1 MESGLI
7 TIFITVAAAHFL
19 ALLSPGPDFVLLTK
33 SALQNRK
40 STAIGIAAGITMAN
54 ALYIFLCLIG
64 VGALIAK
71 SIFLITAMKLAGG
84 LFLAFLAYSALMA
97 KKSDYK
103 DLPGVESYRLAQT
116 SFLNELATGFMS
128 GILNPKNP
136 LFYLSLFTLVLSNDV
151 SLNFRILLGVWM
163 TVIVFIWDAFIILVL
178 SQNRVKSIFNRMAFY
193 IDKLTGLLLG
203 AFGLRL
209 VYSSIFEKHSA

>member
-7 TIFITVAAAHFL
+7 AIFITVAAAHFL

-40 STAIGIAAGITMAN
+40 STALGIAAGITMAN

-84 LFLAFLAYSALMA
+84 LFLIYLAYSALKA

-103 DLPGVESYRLAQT
+103 DLSESKGNHAART
-116 SFLNELATGFMS
+116 SFLSELATGFMS

-136 LFYLSLFTLVLSNDV
+136 LFYLSLFTLVLNNDV
-151 SLNFRILLGVWM
+151 SLNFKIFLGVWM
-163 TVIVFIWDAFIILVL
+163 TVIVFIWDTFIILVL
-178 SQNRVKSIFNRMAFY
+178 SQYRVKSIFNRIAFY
-193 IDKLTGLLLG
+193 IDKLTGFLLG